1 MYIKN
6 INTDETLIIFLI
18 LSTILISINI
28 SSLDKT
34 ILAFKEIMCQVL
46 ITKNVSQNH
55 VLGIKLY
62 PKWFHLEW
70 AIREHNYVYN
80 YMYMLARTVLPAI
93 PSITLKILCNFY
105 ILELHCVY
113 NVETLVWGQ
122 WALDRRDGK
131 HFTRQR
137 RFFSISLSCK
147 PLSITLL
154 EMLQNFI
161 TFYPWILNNLT
172 CLHCKQSLDVYVW
185 YTSSAISPFS
195 PCGNREV

>member
-46 ITKNVSQNH
+46 ITKNVSQNY

-80 YMYMLARTVLPAI
+80 YMYMLTRTVLSAI
-93 PSITLKILCNFY
+93 PSITLKILSNFY
-105 ILELHCVY
+105 ILELHCVD

-137 RFFSISLSCK
+137 RFFCIV
-147 PLSITLL
+147 
-154 EMLQNFI
+154 
-161 TFYPWILNNLT
+161 IL
-172 CLHCKQSLDVYVW
+172 
-185 YTSSAISPFS
+185 
-195 PCGNREV
+195 

>member
-1 MYIKN
+1 MYLTIHTCHHEFSRHYAQICMYIKN
-6 INTDETLIIFLI
+6 INTDETFIIFLI

-70 AIREHNYVYN
+70 AIREHNYAYN

-93 PSITLKILCNFY
+93 PSITLKILNNFY
-105 ILELHCVY
+105 ILELNCVD
-113 NVETLVWGQ
+113 NVENTCM
-122 WALDRRDGK
+122 R
-131 HFTRQR
+131 TMSSRQAR
-137 RFFSISLSCK
+137 
-147 PLSITLL
+147 
-154 EMLQNFI
+154 
-161 TFYPWILNNLT
+161 W
-172 CLHCKQSLDVYVW
+172 
-185 YTSSAISPFS
+185 
-195 PCGNREV
+195 